1 LTKRLNYMLD
11 ESHLSI
17 LAQGTQQG
25 HAVLDQ
31 AAATYKQILG
41 KRLVAAYA
49 LGSLAHGGFS
59 PLVSDVDL
67 ALILADPLRPSYS
80 VTVAAVAWG
89 LKAKGSAL
97 HERLSVFWGTPS
109 SLAGRVP
116 GGRFPPLDRLDLL
129 EHGCLLRG
137 EDARSGLVPPGRD
150 ELIVAGAL
158 FALEYLAG
166 VVVGSPHER
175 PGLALGS
182 LQRAWD
188 VRRLTKLALFPVR
201 FLFTAETGRGGTN
214 AAAVAHYLAAD
225 APPGAA
231 LVATALAWRTV
242 PPENNET
249 VLSLLEAEIVPLYLH
264 YIDNQRALL
273 AALGRYDLAEAFGQ
287 WRRRLLQ

>member
-1 LTKRLNYMLD
+1 MLD

-41 KRLVAAYA
+41 KRLAAAYA

-150 ELIVAGAL
+150 ELSSWLARSSPSSIWPESSSDRRTSDRGWRSAPCNAPGTSAG
-158 FALEYLAG
+158 
-166 VVVGSPHER
+166 
-175 PGLALGS
+175 
-182 LQRAWD
+182 
-188 VRRLTKLALFPVR
+188 
-201 FLFTAETGRGGTN
+201 
-214 AAAVAHYLAAD
+214 
-225 APPGAA
+225 
-231 LVATALAWRTV
+231 
-242 PPENNET
+242 
-249 VLSLLEAEIVPLYLH
+249 
-264 YIDNQRALL
+264 
-273 AALGRYDLAEAFGQ
+273 
-287 WRRRLLQ
+287 